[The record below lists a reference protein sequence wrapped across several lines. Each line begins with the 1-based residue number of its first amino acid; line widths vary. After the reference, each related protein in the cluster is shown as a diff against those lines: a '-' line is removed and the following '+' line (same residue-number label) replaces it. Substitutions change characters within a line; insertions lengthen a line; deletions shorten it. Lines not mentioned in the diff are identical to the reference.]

1 MIARTEA
8 MTQKMEAF
16 TDAGLYE
23 QDEFIDFLPEGHIYL
38 YRSKERRREG
48 VEEGRREGVEEGR
61 REGVEERQLLP
72 VSNLVGYF
80 FEPFD
85 GQRAALRRQER
96 YGIPAEQTLR
106 EWKRVGRM
114 ASEVGT
120 FLHEQT
126 ENYFRDGRFETRY
139 MFRFEGESEEVSVE
153 PERQHFMRFVTDY
166 HIRPYRQEWPVY
178 DVDLN
183 VAGTIDMIC
192 QEDDGEF
199 VIYDW
204 KRSRKVVDDK
214 GRPIVTAYGGK
225 MSLNGISVPDTSY
238 CHYCLQQNLYRYMLQ
253 QNYGIRVKAL
263 NLVVLC
269 ADYDNYRLVPVPLM
283 DDVVARIVNICKE
296 RDLGH
301 NLLHGSRNEE

>member
-1 MIARTEA
+1 MRERSQAMIE
-8 MTQKMEAF
+8 KMEAF

-23 QDEFIDFLPEGHIYL
+23 QDEFIDFLPEEHVYL
-38 YRSKERRREG
+38 YRGEY
-48 VEEGRREGVEEGR
+48 
-61 REGVEERQLLP
+61 QLLP

-106 EWKRVGRM
+106 EWNRVGCM

-126 ENYFRDGRFETRY
+126 ENYFQNGRFETRY
-139 MFRFEGESEEVSVE
+139 VFRYEGESEEVCVE
-153 PERQHFMRFVTDY
+153 PERQHFMRFVRDY

-183 VAGTIDMIC
+183 IAGTIDMIC
-192 QEDDGEF
+192 RDDDGQF

-204 KRSRKVVDDK
+204 KRSRKVVDDA
-214 GRPIVTAYGGK
+214 GRPIVTGFGGK
-225 MSLNGISVPDTSY
+225 MSLNGISVPDTAY
-238 CHYCLQQNLYRYMLQ
+238 YHYCLQQNLYRYMLQ
-253 QNYGIRVKAL
+253 QNYGIQVKSL

-283 DDVVARIVNICKE
+283 DDVMARIVSICKE

-301 NLLHGSRNEE
+301 SLIRDQK

>member
-1 MIARTEA
+1 MIFRTEA

-23 QDEFIDFLPEGHIYL
+23 QDEFIDFLPEGHVYL
-38 YRSKERRREG
+38 YRG
-48 VEEGRREGVEEGR
+48 QY
-61 REGVEERQLLP
+61 QLLP
-72 VSNLVGYF
+72 VSNLVGFF

-139 MFRFEGESEEVSVE
+139 VFRFEGENEEISIE

-178 DVDLN
+178 DVNLN

-192 QEDDGEF
+192 REDDGEF

-204 KRSRKVVDDK
+204 NAAARSSTTM
-214 GRPIVTAYGGK
+214 GAP
-225 MSLNGISVPDTSY
+225 SL
-238 CHYCLQQNLYRYMLQ
+238 
-253 QNYGIRVKAL
+253 
-263 NLVVLC
+263 
-269 ADYDNYRLVPVPLM
+269 PLM
-283 DDVVARIVNICKE
+283 AARC
-296 RDLGH
+296 R
-301 NLLHGSRNEE
+301 